1 MQQSKPKLNKGSQ
14 KTSGKSNVRIIGGSM
29 RGRKIAF
36 SAGEGLRPT
45 LDRVRETLFNWLARD
60 IAGSIC
66 LDLFAG
72 SGALGFEAISR
83 GASHLYM
90 VDSSDKVCNSL
101 NKNASQIG
109 INNITIKNRK
119 ALQFLSEN
127 NTKFDIVFLDPPFGK
142 ELLWESLE
150 KLIPHLSDDAMV
162 YIEQEKNSQQQPNER
177 WQVLKSKQTSNFSY
191 QLICLDKKSI

>member
-1 MQQSKPKLNKGSQ
+1 
-14 KTSGKSNVRIIGGSM
+14 M

-83 GASHLYM
+83 GAAHLYM
-90 VDSSDKVCNSL
+90 VDSSDKVCNNL

-109 INNITIKNRK
+109 INNITIRNRK
-119 ALQFLSEN
+119 ALQF
-127 NTKFDIVFLDPPFGK
+127 FMMMRY
-142 ELLWESLE
+142 
-150 KLIPHLSDDAMV
+150 LI
-162 YIEQEKNSQQQPNER
+162 
-177 WQVLKSKQTSNFSY
+177 
-191 QLICLDKKSI
+191 